1 MLQKKWCIRF
11 LPGKLIYRGKFSSHP
26 GAPDVVLM
34 HIVHCT
40 DDLLHEDCRNHL
52 SWPKIAIPRW
62 CSPKHNGWSS
72 FHMKVSIV
80 GYEYIYIHTHI
91 YILCTVYIIWLYFWT
106 QMKPIWG
113 CKSLQMVVPNIFG
126 RKMDL
131 LWRNIIL
138 PAALLGCDVVVWIQK
153 MCRKADSI
161 HWWIIIFQIE
171 TTIKWGGQSHFQA
184 HKKSHPS
191 YQVGCSMVF
200 PLYPQ
205 YIPRYPHCME
215 PFGISWG

>member
-1 MLQKKWCIRF
+1 
-11 LPGKLIYRGKFSSHP
+11 
-26 GAPDVVLM
+26 
-34 HIVHCT
+34 
-40 DDLLHEDCRNHL
+40 
-52 SWPKIAIPRW
+52 
-62 CSPKHNGWSS
+62 
-72 FHMKVSIV
+72 
-80 GYEYIYIHTHI
+80 
-91 YILCTVYIIWLYFWT
+91 
-106 QMKPIWG
+106 MKPIWG

-205 YIPRYPHCME
+205 YIPMISPLYGAIRYFMGVTRKKHPSSSDFPWNKPTNRLFFDGFSHVNQPILVGGWPTPLKNMSSSM
-215 PFGISWG
+215 GRMTSHIL

>member
-1 MLQKKWCIRF
+1 MWYRSLVPIR
-11 LPGKLIYRGKFSSHP
+11 IY
-26 GAPDVVLM
+26 
-34 HIVHCT
+34 
-40 DDLLHEDCRNHL
+40 
-52 SWPKIAIPRW
+52 
-62 CSPKHNGWSS
+62 
-72 FHMKVSIV
+72 
-80 GYEYIYIHTHI
+80 THI

-205 YIPRYPHCME
+205 YIPMISPLYGAIRYFMGVTRKKTSIF
-215 PFGISWG
+215 FGFSMK

>member
-72 FHMKVSIV
+72 FHMKVSIL
-80 GYEYIYIHTHI
+80 GYLYIYI
-91 YILCTVYIIWLYFWT
+91 
-106 QMKPIWG
+106 
-113 CKSLQMVVPNIFG
+113 
-126 RKMDL
+126 
-131 LWRNIIL
+131 LWI
-138 PAALLGCDVVVWIQK
+138 G
-153 MCRKADSI
+153 DSI
-161 HWWIIIFQIE
+161 RYMLLVSSE
-171 TTIKWGGQSHFQA
+171 LN
-184 HKKSHPS
+184 
-191 YQVGCSMVF
+191 YLCSRQRDHSFGMNALF
-200 PLYPQ
+200 SGTGSCSDLSQRGDIRDPLAA
-205 YIPRYPHCME
+205 E
-215 PFGISWG
+215 L